1 MQKRTDSG
9 FSLIEVMIAFAIFIP
24 VFLAVILVNIHTIRS
39 TSSSQMVVTALQ
51 DAHTVIERI
60 RNVSDQGVPQV
71 VVSFP
76 NGAAIPGFQNLVGE
90 QVVVT
95 YPNANSD
102 PLDITVTVTWQ
113 DRARAMTRSLRTQVT
128 DRV

>member
-1 MQKRTDSG
+1 MQRRTDSG

-24 VFLAVILVNIHTIRS
+24 VFLAVILVNIYTIRS

-60 RNVSDQGVPQV
+60 RNVSDQGLPQV

-76 NGAAIPGFQNLVGE
+76 NGAAVPGFVNLVGE
-90 QVVVT
+90 QVVVS
-95 YPNANSD
+95 YPNGNTD
-102 PLDITVTVTWQ
+102 PLDITVSVNWQ
-113 DRARAMTRSLRTQVT
+113 DRGRVMTRTLRTQVT